1 MVFSS
6 ALIDRISKLVGI
18 ATSGEDEYSFF
29 EPGGNDQFI
38 QFLFLTLPLEYLELE
53 IEDRYQLLLI
63 ELNDKID
70 GNFDLDETNDFAV
83 LVKKNEK
90 GVKSIQAVLD
100 FRHQSLISLYS
111 IGEPKACKNLYKKVL
126 NCVYLSACFID
137 SEGLINF
144 AKELEK
150 ISGIKY
156 SFEQLPRMHLQPQ
169 SLTGTIS
176 GDLTQTIFY
185 DQIATQPQRYNIK
198 SLTGNTIDGA
208 QGNVTFS
215 ANGGLHVDACKL
227 GSFFKTSERL
237 FKYLLQKY
245 QILADHKL
253 QKWDR
258 TELKSG
264 WKININPIIF
274 KLEYPIDKVDGLIRH
289 LTQAIP
295 PLLFIG
301 TWERVSR
308 VLWKLMITEVSSGQQ
323 LNLEFSGSMIR
334 IFLKDINSIPL
345 VDKIESFIRGN
356 ISPMINNNHEL
367 PE

>member
-6 ALIDRISKLVGI
+6 TFIDRISKLVGVT
-18 ATSGEDEYSFF
+18 TSGEDEYSFF

-38 QFLFLTLPLEYLELE
+38 QFLFLTLPPEYFELD
-53 IEDRYQLLLI
+53 IKDRYLLLLI

-83 LVKKNEK
+83 LVKKNKK
-90 GVKSIQAVLD
+90 GIKTIQAVLD
-100 FRHQSLISLYS
+100 LRHQNLISLYS

-126 NCVYLSACFID
+126 NCVYLNACFVD
-137 SEGLINF
+137 SEGLIGF

-150 ISGIKY
+150 ITGIKY

-169 SLTGTIS
+169 SLIGTIS

-185 DQIATQPQRYNIK
+185 DQIATQPQRYNIN

-227 GSFFKTSERL
+227 ASFFKTSEWL
-237 FKYLLQKY
+237 FEYLLQKY
-245 QILADHKL
+245 QFIADNKL
-253 QKWDR
+253 QKWSR

-264 WKININPIIF
+264 SKININPIIF
-274 KLEYPIDKVDGLIRH
+274 RLEYPIDKVDGLIRH

-308 VLWKLMITEVSSGQQ
+308 VLWKLLITEVPSGQQ

-334 IFLKDINSIPL
+334 IFLRDINSVPL
-345 VDKIESFIRGN
+345 VDKIESFIRSN
-356 ISPMINNNHEL
+356 ISPMISNNHEFS
-367 PE
+367 E